1 MEEHVMMALEI
12 VKAQAGFRTMTE
24 DEICSMV
31 QGLSVAI
38 NKMLASGAA
47 SDTLQLE
54 RASIDRTPKDS
65 TIICLECLKP
75 FKMLTHKHL
84 ATHGL
89 TPLEYRAKWN
99 YAKDAPLVCK
109 ALRRRRRKKMKDIKL
124 WEKRRKTP
132 AQEQTEQP

>member
-24 DEICSMV
+24 DEICSMI

-38 NKMLASGAA
+38 SKVPAA
-47 SDTLQLE
+47 DAAPEALRMEHAALDQTSKGN
-54 RASIDRTPKDS
+54 A
-65 TIICLECLKP
+65 IICLECLKS

-89 TPLEYRAKWN
+89 TPAEYRAKWN

-124 WEKRRKTP
+124 WEKRRKAP
-132 AQEQTEQP
+132 VQE

>member
-38 NKMLASGAA
+38 SKTLAATA
-47 SDTLQLE
+47 SSETLQLE
-54 RASIDRTPKDS
+54 RTAIDRTPKDNA
-65 TIICLECLKP
+65 IICLECLKSY
-75 FKMLTHKHL
+75 KMLTHKHL

-89 TPLEYRAKWN
+89 TPAEYKAKWN

-124 WEKRRKTP
+124 WEKRRKP
-132 AQEQTEQP
+132 VVAE